1 MITRYENAKDYAFMF
16 LTVQE
21 LAAKVCSYE
30 YKPTILVADSAKA
43 ITKGSNNVFTLI
55 KRIDCWSHVDRIDKN
70 MNIHVF
76 SILFLFLSFSLC
88 IYLINQLIN

>member
-1 MITRYENAKDYAFMF
+1 MKKARDYAFLF

-30 YKPTILVADSAKA
+30 YKPTVLVADSAKA
-43 ITKGSNNVFTLI
+43 ITKGFNKVFTLT
-55 KRIDCWSHVDRIDKN
+55 KRIDCWSHVDRNIDKN

-76 SILFLFLSFSLC
+76 SILFFFLSFSMY
-88 IYLINQLIN
+88 IF